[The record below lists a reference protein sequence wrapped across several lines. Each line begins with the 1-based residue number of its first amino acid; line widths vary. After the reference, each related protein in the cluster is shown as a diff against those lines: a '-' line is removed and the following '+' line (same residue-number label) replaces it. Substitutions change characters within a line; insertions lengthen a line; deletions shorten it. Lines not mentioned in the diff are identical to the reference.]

1 MEKTEKPD
9 INIREYSGSL
19 YLVDTRKWIYG
30 TLAFKSDVIIFD
42 SENKILIIPY
52 GTLTDVKKTTTG
64 LVFGAIVIST
74 KTDKHWL
81 SSFEDRESVY
91 NTLCH
96 FWNSKLF
103 RKEGRKGAVSS
114 CGSQTKMGKKLI
126 GILQDSEKTLSNA
139 ANTLQHQGHQID
151 LAMATMDDLHQ
162 DLDIADN
169 LVTGLERWLGPWK
182 LPAEYTK
189 VDPVIVSRADIPDVF
204 EFEVLH
210 TRLETGKMTTQNLGL
225 LRIAKEG
232 IILLTSKQ
240 KVIQYLKWGDVS
252 KIRVVS
258 PWEIMIIK
266 YNIGLADL
274 VYAVVSSDMVA
285 VLKVLEKCAKYK
297 LEYDTPPDTV
307 FCVRHTMSARS
318 RHHKDTHKDL
328 FAQDNPSKSDGPH
341 DARGGHVE
349 RNIMTPGQ
357 QPVIQQSAQQQ
368 VVSDEEVAEIG
379 RTLENLKSLA
389 LSVQQEE
396 VCQNENLDK
405 LTSKV
410 NRANDRISATNR
422 RMKVLT

>member
-19 YLVDTRKWIYG
+19 YLGDKKKWIYG
-30 TLAFKSDVIIFD
+30 TLALKSDVIIFD

-52 GTLTDVKKTTTG
+52 DNLKDVKKATTG
-64 LVFGAIVIST
+64 LVFGAIVVST

-91 NTLCH
+91 NALCH
-96 FWNSKLF
+96 FWSSKLF
-103 RKEGRKGAVSS
+103 RKEGRNGAAFS
-114 CGSQTKMGKKLI
+114 CESQTKMGKKLI
-126 GILQDSEKTLSNA
+126 GILQDSEKTLTNA
-139 ANTLQHQGHQID
+139 ANKLQHQGHQID
-151 LAMATMDDLHQ
+151 LAIATMDDFQQ

-169 LVTGLERWLGPWK
+169 LVTGLEKWLGPWK

-204 EFEVLH
+204 EYEVLH
-210 TRLETGKMTTQNLGL
+210 TRLETGKVNTQNLGL

-240 KVIQYLKWGDVS
+240 KVVQYLKWGDVS

-285 VLKVLEKCAKYK
+285 ILKVLDKCAKYK
-297 LEYDTPPDTV
+297 LEYETPPDTV
-307 FCVRHTMSARS
+307 FCVRNTISTRS
-318 RHHKDTHKDL
+318 RHHKDAHKDL
-328 FAQDNPSKSDGPH
+328 FAQDYPSKIDDSH
-341 DARGGHVE
+341 DARGGLVE
-349 RNIMTPGQ
+349 KNSMTSGQ
-357 QPVIQQSAQQQ
+357 QPVIQQSARYE
-368 VVSDEEVAEIG
+368 VVSDEEVAEIS
-379 RTLENLKSLA
+379 RTLENLKGLA

-405 LTSKV
+405 LTTKV
-410 NRANDRISATNR
+410 DRANDRISAANR
-422 RMKVLT
+422 RMKALT